1 MHTSEFKSSLIKTK
15 CHNTFLI
22 FFLNPVGNIPKNGGQ
37 IIKQLLV
44 DEKYDL
50 SRFTCLKQ
58 TELIRRKKLRLVYT
72 DFIHHPHDT
81 LNFWYLPLIVNG
93 EYTRMR
99 KFPRELPNSQ
109 ELSNS
114 GNN

>member
-1 MHTSEFKSSLIKTK
+1 MHTSKCKSSLIKTK
-15 CHNTFLI
+15 CRNTLLI